1 MNKQSPYH
9 FAGLSNTLS
18 QTALKMHASQVH
30 GLITGLLCG
39 QFKIQPTAWEALVT
53 GEGDHPQAHAELQGL
68 YEATKKQLIDFL
80 FEFDLVLPDDAAPI
94 MERAEALTVWCQGY
108 LTGLKLAGVPLTR
121 REPSEL
127 TEGIDD
133 LTEIAKMNYEQV
145 QESEEDENAF
155 AELIEYVRMVV
166 IFIYQS
172 LVGDTTPENG
182 SQDQLH

>member
-9 FAGLSNTLS
+9 FAGLSETLS
-18 QTALKMHASQVH
+18 QTALKMHASEVH

-39 QFKIQPTAWEALVT
+39 PNAVQPTAWEPLVT
-53 GEGDHPQAHAELQGL
+53 GEGDHHEAHHVLQGL
-68 YEATKKQLIDFL
+68 LEATKTQFVDFL
-80 FEFDLVLPDDAAPI
+80 FEFNLILPEDTAPL

-172 LVGDTTPENG
+172 LVGENAPEKG

>member
-9 FAGLSNTLS
+9 FAGLSDTLS
-18 QTALKMHASQVH
+18 RTALKMHASQVH

-39 QFKIQPTAWEALVT
+39 PSKVQPTAWEALVT
-53 GEGDHPQAHAELQGL
+53 GDGDAHQAHAELQGL
-68 YEATKKQLIDFL
+68 LDATKAQLVDFL
-80 FEFDLVLPDDAAPI
+80 FEFDLLLPDDAAPL

-108 LTGLKLAGVPLTR
+108 LTGLKLAGVPLVR

-133 LTEIAKMNYEQV
+133 LTEIAKMNYEHV

-166 IFIYQS
+166 IFVYQS
-172 LVGDTTPENG
+172 LVGDNATEKG